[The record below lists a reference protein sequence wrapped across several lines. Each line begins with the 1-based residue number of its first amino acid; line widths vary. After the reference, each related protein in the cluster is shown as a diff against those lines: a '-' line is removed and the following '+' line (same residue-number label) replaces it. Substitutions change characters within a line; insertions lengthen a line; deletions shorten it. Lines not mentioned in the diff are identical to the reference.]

1 MVKFM
6 KVLEE
11 CKMEED
17 ERKTAIT
24 VSCSIKYIKKM
35 RELGLS
41 PSKIFDAGLEA
52 KGVKDDI

>member
-41 PSKIFDAGLEA
+41 PSKIFDAGLEV
-52 KGVKDDI
+52 KGVK